1 MVLLH
6 TVWEFMESPA
16 HHLILVHQ
24 TDEAS
29 CCPNPEF
36 PNETAWTE
44 GSGIILLWVFSCRC
58 RKLIKPLIHLISP
71 APWVCQLFQG
81 EIAKVTIPC
90 AVRKKSHFCSQSWG
104 WPSLSHLCQCHI
116 HHLANSSQV
125 LCYCSWSYP
134 WNSQDPSTFFWA
146 TDHQQLTL
154 TGHSFLSLVFRPWIS
169 IIYVLKTTTEF
180 TFISIPTKILS
191 SCCISAV
198 ICSIPKDRE
207 HWVGDTILQCH

>member
-1 MVLLH
+1 MRSPTTVFTKCLKIKLKVNMESQESFLAVVWAEGELWRLMVLLH

-90 AVRKKSHFCSQSWG
+90 AVRKNPISAARAGADPPWATSASATSTTWLTAAKSFSTAPGHIHGTARTLQPFSEPQTTS
-104 WPSLSHLCQCHI
+104 SSHL
-116 HHLANSSQV
+116 LATV
-125 LCYCSWSYP
+125 
-134 WNSQDPSTFFWA
+134 
-146 TDHQQLTL
+146 
-154 TGHSFLSLVFRPWIS
+154 SFHWSLVHESP
-169 IIYVLKTTTEF
+169 
-180 TFISIPTKILS
+180 
-191 SCCISAV
+191 
-198 ICSIPKDRE
+198 
-207 HWVGDTILQCH
+207 